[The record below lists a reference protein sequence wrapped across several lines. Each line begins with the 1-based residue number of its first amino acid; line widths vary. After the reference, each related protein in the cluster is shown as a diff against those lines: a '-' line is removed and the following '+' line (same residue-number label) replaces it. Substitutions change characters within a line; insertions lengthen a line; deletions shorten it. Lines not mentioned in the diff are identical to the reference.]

1 MYQIG
6 EFSKIT
12 KLTVKALRYYDEE
25 KLLQPTSRGDN
36 DYRLYNDS
44 DFEKARLIIF
54 LKSLEFSIT
63 EIKDVLNNYQSEAD
77 LQYFLQEKKV
87 LILQKVKEQKA
98 LVKKID
104 HYFSPEN
111 IQEVRK
117 MNYKMEV
124 KEVEALTVVSIRYKG
139 SYSDV
144 GEHIGKLYKAAKSQV
159 AGDVFNCYYDNEYK
173 EIADIELCLPI
184 KGNVVSSEVTV
195 KKMPPIKALCTTHVG
210 DYSTLN
216 LAYKAVMDYAAKEGL
231 VCTLP
236 SREIYHKGPGMVL
249 KGNPDKY
256 ETEIMIPIQ

>member
-25 KLLQPTSRGDN
+25 KLLQPTSRGEN

-44 DFEKARLIIF
+44 DFERARQIIF

-63 EIKDVLNNYQSEAD
+63 EIKDVLNNCQNEED
-77 LQYFLQEKKV
+77 LQYYLQEKKI
-87 LILQKVKEQKA
+87 LILQKMKEQKA

-104 HYFSPEN
+104 LYFSPN
-111 IQEVRK
+111 NTQEVRK

-124 KEVEALTVVSIRYKG
+124 KEVEALNVVSVRYKG

-159 AGDVFNCYYDNEYK
+159 AGDVFNCYYDGEYK
-173 EIADIELCLPI
+173 EVADIELCLPV
-184 KGNVVSSEVTV
+184 KGTVTGKDVTV
-195 KKMPPIKALCTTHVG
+195 KKLPKIKALCTVHIG
-210 DYSTLN
+210 DYSSLN
-216 LAYKAVMDYAAKEGL
+216 LAYKALMDYAAKEGL

-236 SREIYHKGPGMVL
+236 SREIYRKGPGMVL